1 MFGACVS
8 HGKGGFHH
16 KGGFYPNNMSI
27 STIISSITS
36 TIIST
41 IIINDNWGERIGKA
55 AHSATNNTNTSKDD
69 TE

>member
-1 MFGACVS
+1 
-8 HGKGGFHH
+8 
-16 KGGFYPNNMSI
+16 MSI
-27 STIISSITS
+27 STIISTITS

-41 IIINDNWGERIGKA
+41 IIRNDNWGERIGKA